1 MTARRIPETVRPRRE
16 RGHAALVLLLGLL
29 ALWLT
34 LLSLVHFNAS
44 WSDDAWGYLRLPLFG
59 EPALGAA
66 VMFEP
71 PDELNAPAPYLKT
84 VRGAPGAAVAVDAGG
99 TVRIDGV
106 AVGRAKPSALDGR
119 PLAPIV
125 PVTIPAGHYYLHADH
140 PDSHD
145 SRYAEI
151 GLVPRARILGRAVP
165 LPDLPW
171 LGLDGPLVGPH
182 GPAAEADRAVD
193 AELPDADLPDAVA
206 TDAGPEGQR

>member
-1 MTARRIPETVRPRRE
+1 MTARRIPARKRPRRE
-16 RGHAALVLLLGLL
+16 RGHAALVLMLGLL
-29 ALWLT
+29 ALWLM

-59 EPALGAA
+59 EPALGAT

-71 PDELNAPAPYLKT
+71 PDELNAPASYLKA
-84 VRGAPGAAVAVDAGG
+84 VRGTPGAAIAVDAEG

-106 AVGRAKPSALDGR
+106 AVGRAKPNALDGR
-119 PLAPIV
+119 SLDPIAPG
-125 PVTIPAGHYYLHADH
+125 TIPAGHYFLHADH

-165 LPDLPW
+165 LPDIPW

-193 AELPDADLPDAVA
+193 AELPDAGPRDAAVPE
-206 TDAGPEGQR
+206 AGPETQR